1 MMVRGLILVA
11 LLTAIFAAPAGAY
24 EARINYILKCQGC
37 HTADGFSPQR
47 GRIPPL
53 IDVVGYFTILPE
65 GRRYVANV
73 PGVVNS
79 SLSNADTATLLNW
92 VVRKFARASMPDTFK
107 PFDAAEIAGW
117 REQRPDDPM
126 RLRAKV
132 EAELAAMGISLGT
145 YP

>member
-1 MMVRGLILVA
+1 MNVRGMILAAV
-11 LLTAIFAAPAGAY
+11 LTAFLAAPAGAY
-24 EARINYILKCQGC
+24 EARVNYILKCQGC

-53 IDVVGYFTILPE
+53 IDVVGYFTVLPE

-79 SLSNADTATLLNW
+79 ALSNAETATLLNW
-92 VVRKFARASMPDTFK
+92 VVKKFARASMPDTFK
-107 PFDAAEIAGW
+107 PFDEAEIAGW
-117 REQRPDDPM
+117 RKQRPDDPM

-132 EAELAAMGISLGT
+132 EADLAVMGISLGS